1 MSINY
6 RIRASQHVIGKRIKR
21 DYTFV
26 VDYLQSVILGL
37 VEGATEYL
45 PVSSTFHLIWVSRL
59 LGITQTDFQK
69 AYEVI
74 IQAGAILAV
83 VFLYWKI
90 IIKDKQLMLKV
101 LSSFLPT
108 AAVGFILYKII
119 KNIFFEN
126 YLLQLAVFIVIGVV
140 FILYERYRKK
150 KMEKTLADISYKEA
164 LIIGLVQSVAVV
176 PGVSRAGAVILSMMF
191 LGIRRD
197 EAAKFSFLLA
207 IPTLLA
213 ASALDIVKTSPILF
227 TQIDKSGYLLIGF
240 LAAFLSALIVVN
252 WFTKYLQK
260 NTLSSFGWYR
270 IVLGIIL
277 LLFLFG

>member
-1 MSINY
+1 M
-6 RIRASQHVIGKRIKR
+6 
-21 DYTFV
+21 
-26 VDYLQSVILGL
+26 DYLQSVILGL